1 MGREGSWGRRGTR
14 QRQGNGCR
22 TRPGGGRRALV
33 PVLGAGGWFR
43 QQETTFL
50 IKRWLHL
57 LFGRTNLLDY
67 GR

>member
-1 MGREGSWGRRGTR
+1 MGREGSWARRRTR
-14 QRQGNGCR
+14 RRQGNR
-22 TRPGGGRRALV
+22 YRRDREADV
-33 PVLGAGGWFR
+33 GPWSPCSGPGGWFP